1 MHTFYESVGFS
12 KNVDA
17 VEIEKLM
24 RDTVMHFDKR
34 TIFKNERDSM
44 CGEFVKNY
52 ADHMGLT
59 VVGEFDREGNFHPG
73 YVFPFTGVFV
83 KIRGS
88 VRLSFSICQTLEI
101 TWYTGIK
108 MN

>member
-12 KNVDA
+12 KIVDA
-17 VEIEKLM
+17 GEIEKLM

-73 YVFPFTGVFV
+73 YVFPFFYAKTVS
-83 KIRGS
+83 GS